1 MGVEEE
7 SKEGGGI
14 ELASILRGRIKQPID
29 GYGLSVCL
37 SICLYPYLI
46 VVGIDVNIPV
56 LE

>member
-14 ELASILRGRIKQPID
+14 EQASILRGRIKQPID
-29 GYGLSVCL
+29 KYGMSVCL